1 MKMTSVATTGIIAAL
16 AFLMMQLPSRAGSQ
30 SAPPLA
36 ATTIPTAQLMQPE
49 ELKLLLNGAAANRPL
64 ILQVGSRIM
73 YDQSHIPGSEF
84 AGPGSRDEGLSLLR
98 GRVKTL
104 TRGGFIVLYF
114 GCCPWNRCPNVGGA
128 YRTFHDMGFTNVKVL
143 YIADNFGTD
152 WANKGYPVAH

>member
-1 MKMTSVATTGIIAAL
+1 
-16 AFLMMQLPSRAGSQ
+16 
-30 SAPPLA
+30 
-36 ATTIPTAQLMQPE
+36 MQPE

-104 TRGGFIVLYF
+104 TRGGFIVLYC

-128 YRTFHDMGFTNVKVL
+128 YRTLHDMGFTNVKVL